1 MVLSYISIIRKPATN
16 LTIAISIM
24 ITLIS
29 DRLRTQAFLNKHIT
43 NNITETDNQTIN
55 YIDNGSL
62 NDNKIATVIVNPT
75 SLTENCLWI
84 PEVSGNVVPGLG
96 SMIIYTQSKYA
107 TIGAL
112 QNAINNITNNSSN
125 GIANIQTEIDNLEIN
140 NQQMSVIICHII
152 FIILI
157 LCIKEIILKT
167 IIVDRILHSKASSH
181 INEKVIKSYR
191 FKH

>member
-1 MVLSYISIIRKPATN
+1 MLSYISIIRKPATN